1 MTDNA
6 TKREKRRFGFLS
18 SSSSNNANR
27 GETNSPKHEPLSPI
41 LKGYKECINVTRNVS
56 IAARNS
62 LSCASNTSNGTN
74 STISISNGNR
84 TANHTDE
91 KKEEDS
97 SMMGSM
103 KSRLSCTGKT
113 PKTANTTAAMRESH
127 AHATSTSGPAS
138 SDADKL
144 PGIFILMDQLN
155 WPRVAQRAKKYKKEC
170 KVSAYVKR
178 KQSAEETNKPSLG
191 RGCSDASTDV
201 AGSYISRSTNGTRAN
216 HTGKNSFD
224 PETHVKCKA
233 LHHACHR
240 LRRVHGHIRK
250 CIVEALKMEK
260 AGYQLRSPRLQTRSF
275 NSSSNGQSFDSSDG
289 GDIYRLSS
297 HSFDTFSSA
306 HSKSMDVQDD
316 ANGEWD
322 DPWIEACKAILVIIE
337 QNPDAAGMRES
348 RHGCLP
354 LHLAVFAMGPTPD
367 VSSVE
372 EKYAPVVQP
381 VDVRHAGTSRLQRN
395 QQTTFVIPEE
405 LPPPRPLAPT
415 RRGRSNSSV
424 ESCDGMRSLDDF
436 SANMAQELPMSFGRE
451 NSGGSI
457 SNASGLSSM
466 NTSSRDEDLSLTLE
480 RLEMQLRSS
489 PKSKLS
495 KMDEEKMLLS
505 ARNLFSSDRSIPRPP
520 PLNSLNADSYRNS
533 SMGSQA
539 STCSNSVMSCASTIH
554 PSPITSSLKY
564 RQFDLKKY
572 IANEARREEYTLR
585 VLSALLDAF
594 PRAVKMDSEGGR
606 LPLHTAI
613 AGKATLQVIETLTRQ
628 FPQACTYRNNEN
640 SLPLHLVACYGVSDP
655 NVAPML
661 LKVYPEASWGRNR
674 WERIPYQEAKL
685 AAGENGR
692 EHQLALVKAL
702 VKPPDYWRLDG
713 QNSMATGYLG
723 KDFSGNIDHLLQGEF
738 RGSHDRNG
746 LNVPQDNRRIDI
758 FQLIQERQWDTI
770 VDNIDILQGQA
781 RHCIECEVQGGY
793 TAKVSALYL
802 ACEQQPTYEVLD
814 ALVNAC
820 PGSTTW
826 RKIPGGE
833 LPIHAACTWGA
844 SKSVVGFLLAASP
857 DSARIRDGNHNLAL
871 HAACYSGVSRGII
884 ESLLFTNPKAASARN
899 ILGLVPRDIVLRLSH
914 GNRREIL
921 DLIEDVGL
929 EILKKK
935 RQQESERQIEERKQ
949 SQVENDEVRKK
960 AEWAIPGKAPTKRSV
975 FGFSRK
981 ENRIESIE
989 EEQQSIKE
997 RRMNITRSP
1006 PPEENIEVELAEDS
1020 NDGNMLWV

>member
-1 MTDNA
+1 
-6 TKREKRRFGFLS
+6 
-18 SSSSNNANR
+18 
-27 GETNSPKHEPLSPI
+27 
-41 LKGYKECINVTRNVS
+41 
-56 IAARNS
+56 
-62 LSCASNTSNGTN
+62 
-74 STISISNGNR
+74 
-84 TANHTDE
+84 
-91 KKEEDS
+91 
-97 SMMGSM
+97 M
-103 KSRLSCTGKT
+103 KTRLSCTGKT

-127 AHATSTSGPAS
+127 AHSTSNYGPAS
-138 SDADKL
+138 SNADKL

-178 KQSAEETNKPSLG
+178 KRSSDEMDKPSLG
-191 RGCSDASTDV
+191 RGRSDASTDV

-216 HTGKNSFD
+216 HTGQNRNSFD

-250 CIVEALKMEK
+250 CIVEALKVEK
-260 AGYQLRSPRLQTRSF
+260 ANYQLRSPRLQSRSF
-275 NSSSNGQSFDSSDG
+275 NSSDSSDG

-306 HSKSMDVQDD
+306 HSKSIDVQDD
-316 ANGEWD
+316 ADGEWD

-372 EKYAPVVQP
+372 EKYVPVVQT
-381 VDVRHAGTSRLQRN
+381 VDVRHAGMSRLQRN

-415 RRGRSNSSV
+415 RRGRSNSSF

-436 SANMAQELPMSFGRE
+436 SANMAQERPISFRRDH
-451 NSGGSI
+451 SAGSN
-457 SNASGLSSM
+457 SNASGLSS
-466 NTSSRDEDLSLTLE
+466 TRDEDLSLTLE

-495 KMDEEKMLLS
+495 KHDEEKMLLS
-505 ARNLFSSDRSIPRPP
+505 AKNLFSSDRSIPRPP
-520 PLNSLNADSYRNS
+520 PLNAINAESYKS
-533 SMGSQA
+533 TSMGSQA
-539 STCSNSVMSCASTIH
+539 STCSNSVMSVASTIH
-554 PSPITSSLKY
+554 PSPTMPSPKY

-594 PRAVKMDSEGGR
+594 PRGVRMDSEGGR

-661 LKVYPEASWGRNR
+661 LKVYPEAGWGRNR

-692 EHQLALVKAL
+692 DHQLALVRTL

-713 QNSMATGYLG
+713 QNSMKTGYLG

-738 RGSHDRNG
+738 RGSHNRNG
-746 LNVPQDNRRIDI
+746 LNVPQDNRRISI

-770 VDNIDILQGQA
+770 VDNIDILQEQA
-781 RHCIECEVQGGY
+781 RHCIECEVKGGY
-793 TAKVSALYL
+793 PAKVSALYL

-871 HAACYSGVSRGII
+871 HAACYSGVPRCII

-899 ILGLVPRDIVLRLSH
+899 VLGLVPRDVVLRLSH

-935 RQQESERQIEERKQ
+935 RLQESQRQIEEQKQ
-949 SQVENDEVRKK
+949 SQVENEEVRKR
-960 AEWAIPGKAPTKRSV
+960 AECTIPGKAPTKRSV
-975 FGFSRK
+975 FGFPKK
-981 ENRIESIE
+981 EKRIDSIE
-989 EEQQSIKE
+989 VVQQSVKE
-997 RRMNITRSP
+997 RKMNITRSP

-1020 NDGNMLWV
+1020 NDANMLWV